1 MEVLYSPMEMS
12 NNLIHT
18 PSSDPHL
25 SFDVVPREMTME
37 DADTPWPDEEPKMT
51 LTENMDYSFGE
62 HNLPYSFLSIKT
74 REEGEMW
81 YRMNTKVP
89 ECMVP
94 YLARYHWGDLHPKYP
109 PYFTPQKKKKK
120 KKSAKPDLK
129 FERNTGKFKVNFD

>member
-1 MEVLYSPMEMS
+1 MEVLYSPMELS
-12 NNLIHT
+12 NNSIHT
-18 PSSDPHL
+18 PCSDPHL
-25 SFDVVPREMTME
+25 SFDVVPREMMNE
-37 DADTPWPDEEPKMT
+37 DAEFPDKEPEMT

-81 YRMNTKVP
+81 YRANTKVP

-120 KKSAKPDLK
+120 SAKPERK
-129 FERNTGKFKVNFD
+129 FERHTGKFKVNFD

>member
-12 NNLIHT
+12 NNSIHT
-18 PSSDPHL
+18 PCSDPHL
-25 SFDVVPREMTME
+25 SFDVVPREMALSVE
-37 DADTPWPDEEPKMT
+37 DADTAWPDKEPEMT

-81 YRMNTKVP
+81 YRANTKVP

-109 PYFTPQKKKKK
+109 PYFTPPKK
-120 KKSAKPDLK
+120 KKSAKPVRK
-129 FERNTGKFKVNFD
+129 FERHAGKFKVNFD